1 MDIHLRIAVRLHAF
15 IELVEK
21 LDVDDYAT
29 AMKMGLAHANSDCVG
44 TLRSEN
50 ITTKTEA
57 SAQTNDVVCIY

>member
-1 MDIHLRIAVRLHAF
+1 MDIHLRIAIRLHAF

-50 ITTKTEA
+50 RTTTTEA